1 MMVQKKELIK
11 NSLIFFIG
19 YFFSYVLTNYFFA
32 NSPYMI
38 ISSCSILTVFLVVII
53 FYLLKLLYA
62 ENDRWKIC
70 STIWASFIFALIINL
85 SKQFAESH
93 TFNFSFKS
101 FVVFLVLWCLI
112 ESILI
117 VLVNYF
123 LKKKIF
129 FFSMDCNVFMLDAGF
144 VSNVSRKFCI

>member
-53 FYLLKLLYA
+53 FYLLKFNIQNLREPVNIL
-62 ENDRWKIC
+62 
-70 STIWASFIFALIINL
+70 ASF
-85 SKQFAESH
+85 
-93 TFNFSFKS
+93 
-101 FVVFLVLWCLI
+101 
-112 ESILI
+112 
-117 VLVNYF
+117 
-123 LKKKIF
+123 
-129 FFSMDCNVFMLDAGF
+129 
-144 VSNVSRKFCI
+144 